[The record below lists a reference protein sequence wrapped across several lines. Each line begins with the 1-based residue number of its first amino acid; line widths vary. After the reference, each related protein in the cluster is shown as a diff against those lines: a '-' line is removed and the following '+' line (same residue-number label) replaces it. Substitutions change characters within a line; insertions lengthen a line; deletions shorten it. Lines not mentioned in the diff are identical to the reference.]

1 MPTLANGAN
10 ELVSTKKIKRMNLE
24 SPKVTINKSAQHT
37 FDFLTNLKNFEKL
50 MPENISKFE
59 VLNDDVFVFALKG
72 MPEIELKKKEV
83 VSPNKIVL
91 GAAGGKLDFSL
102 TGNINEINENSCEIQ
117 LVFEGDFNPMMA
129 MMIKGPISKFIETLV
144 TNTASAV

>member
-1 MPTLANGAN
+1 
-10 ELVSTKKIKRMNLE
+10 MNLE
-24 SPKVTINKSAQHT
+24 SPKVTLNKSAQNA
-37 FDFLTNLKNFEKL
+37 FDFLSNVKNFEQL

-59 VLNDDVFVFALKG
+59 VLGQDTFVFALKG

-83 VSPNKIVL
+83 IPPNKIVL

-102 TGNINEINENSCEIQ
+102 TGNINAISETSSEVQ

-144 TNTASAV
+144 NNMANAV